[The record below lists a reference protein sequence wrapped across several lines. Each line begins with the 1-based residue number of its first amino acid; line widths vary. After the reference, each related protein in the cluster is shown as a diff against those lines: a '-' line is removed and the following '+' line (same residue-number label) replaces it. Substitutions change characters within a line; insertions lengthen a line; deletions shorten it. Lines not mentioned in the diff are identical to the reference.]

1 MKTKVLITGG
11 AGFIGSNLSLKLID
25 EGYLVTVLDN
35 LSPQVH
41 GSKPENTSP
50 LYNRIKDKVIFH
62 FGDITSRKDVENAMR
77 GQDIVVH
84 LAAETG
90 TGQSMY
96 QIDKYTKVNIGGTSL
111 LLDILLNKPNQI
123 KKLVLAS
130 SRAVYGEGKY
140 FSKEKGV
147 VYPESRLKQDLDR
160 GDFSVRVP
168 GYLTP
173 LKALPTDEDSK
184 TQPTSVYGI
193 TKLVQEQLVT
203 TVTKAIGIAS
213 VIFRYQN
220 VYGPGQSLT
229 NPYTGILSV
238 FSTRI
243 RNNRDIEIY
252 EDGRESRDFVFV
264 DDAVM
269 ATILG
274 IKREE
279 ANGHIFNVGSGMPI
293 DVLTVANKLITYLGV
308 KVHAK
313 ISGNYRSGDIR
324 HNFADIQKINNL
336 LGFKPTVDFDDGI
349 SQFVE
354 WVKIQDILVD
364 NYQISIDE
372 LKKRNLFT

>member
-50 LYNRIKDKVIFH
+50 LYNKIKDKVIFH

-77 GQDIVVH
+77 GQDMVVH

-123 KKLVLAS
+123 KKIVLAS

-140 FSKEKGV
+140 FSKETGV

-160 GDFSVRVP
+160 GVFSIRVP

-203 TVTKAIGIAS
+203 TVTKAMGIAS

-243 RNNRDIEIY
+243 RNKRDIEIY

-274 IKREE
+274 VKREE
-279 ANGHIFNVGSGMPI
+279 ANGHIFNVGSGLPI
-293 DVLTVANKLITYLGV
+293 DVLTVANKLITHLGV

-324 HNFADIQKINNL
+324 HNFADIQKISNL

-354 WVKIQDILVD
+354 WVKSQDILVD
-364 NYQISIDE
+364 NYQVSIDE